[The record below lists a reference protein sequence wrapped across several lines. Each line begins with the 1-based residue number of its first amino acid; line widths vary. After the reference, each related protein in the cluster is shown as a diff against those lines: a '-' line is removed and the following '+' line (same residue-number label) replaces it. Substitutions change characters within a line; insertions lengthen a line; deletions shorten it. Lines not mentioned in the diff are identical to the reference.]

1 MPSELYTL
9 PIPARPPHPTPLRN
23 RLLLFPI
30 VLAGVL
36 VILGVQACFIP
47 VAIASRGW
55 SILRRLLRMREEGT
69 WLGDVYEWGVKR
81 TKQMFGMLL
90 ILVTVL
96 FAPTSITLT
105 SDASLPL
112 KNILVR
118 PSPGNK
124 HGLTYLKLPTDLV
137 IMSNHQAYLDWIF
150 IWILG
155 HLSVTPDAGTAGDEY
170 HHGSR
175 SLIILLKRSLK
186 WVPLVGWGMQF
197 YRFIFLARSWA
208 LDRTNL
214 SLALRDLA
222 ARARRGAGLWVL
234 IFPEGTIT
242 SDDERAKSVRYARKE
257 GVPDFVN
264 LLHPR
269 STGLLFILRTLVPQI
284 RTLRLLDITIGYPGV
299 TRGGYAQ
306 EWYGLTSVFMKGIA
320 PPTIHIHLRMIDLA
334 REVVPGVTDETGR
347 HDARKDDAISDT
359 TPLLDQ
365 QHQGERI
372 TAGPPHPSGVP
383 GVASEEQARAFNV
396 WLRQRWSDKEAL
408 LDRFTATGGFA
419 MPPRG
424 EDGEVVEDEVEKRE
438 LAKGS
443 PVVIPIGLW

>member
-1 MPSELYTL
+1 MLSSSSTAGNRSNRRNVPGYAQACPPPVNMPSELYTL

-81 TKQMFGMLL
+81 TKQMFGMLRMYPSVSPACSL
-90 ILVTVL
+90 PSSPVILVTVL

-155 HLSVTPDAGTAGDEY
+155 HLSMTPDAGTAGDEY

-186 WVPLVGWGMQF
+186 WVPLVGWGMQ
-197 YRFIFLARSWA
+197 
-208 LDRTNL
+208 
-214 SLALRDLA
+214 
-222 ARARRGAGLWVL
+222 V
-234 IFPEGTIT
+234 
-242 SDDERAKSVRYARKE
+242 
-257 GVPDFVN
+257 
-264 LLHPR
+264 LHPPLLVCENATDTSAR
-269 STGLLFILRTLVPQI
+269 TGNSTG
-284 RTLRLLDITIGYPGV
+284 
-299 TRGGYAQ
+299 
-306 EWYGLTSVFMKGIA
+306 S
-320 PPTIHIHLRMIDLA
+320 
-334 REVVPGVTDETGR
+334 
-347 HDARKDDAISDT
+347 S
-359 TPLLDQ
+359 
-365 QHQGERI
+365 
-372 TAGPPHPSGVP
+372 S
-383 GVASEEQARAFNV
+383 
-396 WLRQRWSDKEAL
+396 
-408 LDRFTATGGFA
+408 
-419 MPPRG
+419 
-424 EDGEVVEDEVEKRE
+424 
-438 LAKGS
+438 S
-443 PVVIPIGLW
+443 PVHGLSTGQTSPSPCATSPRVHVAAPGYGC